1 MLLEFTDDITSNL
14 ENWKQTDV
22 LVMDFAKAF
31 DKVHHSLLA
40 HTLDHYGIRGK
51 PNTWIQAF
59 LSDRTQTVV
68 LEGISSDTVD
78 VDSGVPQGSVLGP
91 SLFLYFIND
100 IPERLKSNVRL
111 FADDTV
117 VYLTTC

>member
-1 MLLEFTDDITSNL
+1 
-14 ENWKQTDV
+14 
-22 LVMDFAKAF
+22 MDFAKAF

-59 LSDRTQTVV
+59 LIVIEPRR
-68 LEGISSDTVD
+68 SSDTVD